1 MTRSPAT
8 CIDADDSS
16 RSALVSSDIKHLI
29 HGYTNLTQHHSAGPR
44 IITRGEGIYVIDSHG
59 RRYIEAAAGMWC
71 ASLGFSE
78 EALIEAAVRQFRE
91 LPYYHTLASQSVV
104 PAIRLAEKLSGMLPI
119 RDSHVYLTLSGS
131 EANDFLIK
139 FLWYYNNALG
149 RPTKKKVISRVNG
162 YHGATI
168 VASSL
173 TGLERNHTGFDV
185 PLPGFLHTWDPHYT
199 RYRLDGESEPQ
210 FVARILGDLE
220 QMIIEEGPETIMAFM
235 AEPVTAGGGVVIPPP
250 GYYAKLQALLL
261 KYDILFL
268 ADEIVTGFGRTG
280 NMFGCETF
288 DIRPAA
294 MTLGK
299 ALSAAYQPIAAI
311 ALRGDIYEVIA
322 QAGERW
328 GSFGHGNTHS
338 GTPVAAAVALRTLEL
353 MEERA
358 ILAHVKKVSS
368 TFLRRLKRLE
378 ENPVVE
384 ETRGV
389 GLIAAI
395 QLRSANT
402 DAAAV
407 KALAEDEGVIVRM
420 LPGGNGVAL
429 SPPLII
435 SELEINDL
443 FDRLDSALQHAAVLN
458 IGSGG

>member
-1 MTRSPAT
+1 MA
-8 CIDADDSS
+8 ADKIGHGNSQ
-16 RSALVSSDIKHLI
+16 AELVSSDIKHLI
-29 HGYTNLTQHHSAGPR
+29 HGYTNLAQHRSLGPR
-44 IITRGEGIYVIDSHG
+44 IFTRGEGIYVIDAQG

-78 EALIEAAVRQFRE
+78 EALVEAAVRQFRE

-104 PAIRLAEKLSGMLPI
+104 PAIRLAEKLSAMVPI
-119 RDSHVYLTLSGS
+119 PDSHVYLTLSGS

-139 FLWYYNNALG
+139 FLWYYNNAIG
-149 RPTKKKVISRVNG
+149 RPTKKKVISRING

-199 RYRLDGESEPQ
+199 RHRLTGESETE
-210 FVARILGDLE
+210 FVERILRDLE
-220 QMIIEEGPETIMAFM
+220 QMIIEEGPDTVMAFM
-235 AEPVTAGGGVVIPPP
+235 AEPVTAGGGVVIPPRE
-250 GYYAKLQALLL
+250 YYAKLQALLS

-288 DIRPAA
+288 GIRPAA
-294 MTLGK
+294 MTMGK

-311 ALRGDIYEVIA
+311 ALRGDIYDAIA
-322 QAGERW
+322 QASERW

-338 GTPVAAAVALRTLEL
+338 GTPVGAAVALRTLEL
-353 MEERA
+353 MEERK
-358 ILAHVKKVSS
+358 ILAHVQSVSL
-368 TFLRRLKRLE
+368 TFLRRLKRLD
-378 ENPVVE
+378 ENPLVA

-395 QLRSANT
+395 QLRATANV

-407 KALAEDEGVIVRM
+407 KSFAEEEGVIVRVV
-420 LPGGNGVAL
+420 PGGNSVAL

-435 SELEINDL
+435 SEREVDDL
-443 FDRLDSALQHAAVLN
+443 FDRLDSALRRAAALK
-458 IGSGG
+458 